1 MAILSERILGHQ
13 EAARFTPEAVRWIR
27 RHLGASYPWPGN
39 VRELEQCVRNLV
51 IRGEYTPAA
60 TQETGEL
67 ETALDRTDLTWEEL
81 LRLYLRRGYNRLGSC
96 QAVAEFAGLDR
107 RPVKKYLS

>member
-1 MAILSERILGHQ
+1 M
-13 EAARFTPEAVRWIR
+13 
-27 RHLGASYPWPGN
+27 
-39 VRELEQCVRNLV
+39 RNLV

-107 RPVKKYLS
+107 RTVKKYLS

>member
-1 MAILSERILGHQ
+1 M
-13 EAARFTPEAVRWIR
+13 
-27 RHLGASYPWPGN
+27 
-39 VRELEQCVRNLV
+39 RELEQCVRNLV

-107 RPVKKYLS
+107 RTVKKYLS